1 MDRLLEK
8 LYANDARELHNW
20 VHKILSGYGGISD
33 KDIDDFCSVAD
44 EVIARI
50 CKDNRYDPSKGN
62 LEGYIFNAIKY
73 RIMDEISS
81 RNALKRN
88 PHDKEGNIYQVLSV
102 DSPMGNG
109 EYALTIG
116 DFLCSKSDGFD
127 IIEEIEK
134 NNGVVWSE
142 NAEKYLNSLNKV
154 QRQILMLRMD
164 GATVEQIM
172 ERLRI
177 TKKRFEKELRDL
189 KKFEN
194 ISLLYT
200 DKAFTREEKDMNECT
215 PQTLEKSKTMQLSI
229 ASIVNKMDKQTLR
242 YDHPLQRCSEMW
254 SPAMKGNLI
263 SDILQN
269 NPIPQ
274 LVFAEQVFNGIA
286 IIWNLDGKQRST
298 NAYAFVKGQYKV
310 SKNIRRWNIEY
321 QAQQRDE
328 NGERMFDDMGIPLCE
343 KRTFDIR
350 NKRFVDLPEELRER
364 FLDYTFE
371 IVQYINCSAE
381 DIAYHIARYNE
392 GKPATASQKGIIR
405 LGETFATMVKSIC
418 NMSFFKDMGGYKV
431 SEFKNGVINR
441 VVVESVM
448 AAKYLEEWKPKLD
461 DMCQYMKE
469 NASSEDFDNFEDMV
483 NRLEAVMTDEVA
495 DMFTSK
501 DSFLWFGLF
510 AKFTDTGL
518 EDGNFVDFMAEF
530 AQSLH
535 SKEVNGVT
543 FDILNGKSTKDKSV
557 VLGKMAH
564 LEYLMNTYL
573 GISQE
578 EADEFTEHT
587 VLTLDSDW
595 ETYVDKFSK
604 NKVLLPM
611 DITDKT
617 MKTIAVQSAM
627 IVDGKVDLSEAAMQD
642 YVDTYCVS
650 DTDVDDI
657 QLYMDMLDDY
667 TVNLDAIY
675 HTVQPES
682 IPTLVG
688 VMKYAWD
695 NEINDDAVIVGLL
708 KKWVNNLNTDKP
720 DDKVKNCLLMI
731 DDLKNDNVEVA

>member
-1 MDRLLEK
+1 MDRLLEA
-8 LYANDARELHNW
+8 LYDKEAQELRRW
-20 VHKILSGYGGISD
+20 VYLIVSKYGGIYG
-33 KDIDDFCSVAD
+33 KDMDDFMSVAD
-44 EVIARI
+44 EVIAKI
-50 CKDNRYDPSKGN
+50 CKENRYDPSKGN
-62 LEGYIFNAIKY
+62 IKAYVYRAIEY
-73 RIMDEISS
+73 RIKDAISS
-81 RNALKRN
+81 KNALKRN
-88 PHDKEGNIYQVLSV
+88 PHDRDGNIYSVLSL
-102 DSPMGNG
+102 DSPMGEDNSS
-109 EYALTIG
+109 TIG
-116 DFLCSKSDGFD
+116 DFLCSKSDSFD
-127 IIEEIEK
+127 IIEEVEK
-134 NNGVVWSE
+134 KNGVVWSE
-142 NAEKYLNSLNKV
+142 NAEKYLNSLNEI
-154 QRQILMLRMD
+154 QRQILMLRMNS
-164 GATVEQIM
+164 ATVEQIM
-172 ERLRI
+172 KRLGI
-177 TKKRFEKELRDL
+177 TKKRFEKELSDL

-194 ISLLYT
+194 ISLLYQN
-200 DKAFTREEKDMNECT
+200 KAFVREEKDMNSCT

-229 ASIVNKMDKQTLR
+229 ASIVSKMDKQTLR

-350 NKRFVDLPEELRER
+350 NKRFVDLPEELKEI

-418 NMSFFKDMGGYKV
+418 NMPFFKDMGGYKV

-441 VVVESVM
+441 VIVESVM
-448 AAKYLEEWKPKLD
+448 AAKYMEEWKPKLD

-469 NASSEDFDNFEDMV
+469 NASSEDFDSFEDMV
-483 NRLEAVMTDEVA
+483 NRLEAVITDEVA

-518 EDGNFVDFMAEF
+518 ADEKFVEFMAEF

-535 SKEVNGVT
+535 SKEINGIT
-543 FDILNGKSTKDKSV
+543 FDSLNGKSTKDKSV
-557 VLGKMAH
+557 VLGKMNH
-564 LEYLMNTYL
+564 LENLMNTYL
-573 GISQE
+573 GVTQ
-578 EADEFTEHT
+578 TETIIGTATLH
-587 VLTLDSDW
+587 LDSDW
-595 ETYVDKFSK
+595 ANFADKFSK
-604 NKVLLPM
+604 NKVLMTM
-611 DITDKT
+611 DIEPAVMNK
-617 MKTIAVQSAM
+617 IAVQSYMM
-627 IVDGKVDLSEAAMQD
+627 IDGKTDLSEDAMKE
-642 YVDTYCVS
+642 YVNTYCTT
-650 DTDVDDI
+650 DTEVDDI

-675 HTVQPES
+675 HTVHPES

-695 NEINDDAVIVGLL
+695 NEINDDNIIVELL
-708 KKWVNNLNTDKP
+708 KKWVNHLNTDKP

-731 DDLKNDNVEVA
+731 DDLKNENVEVA